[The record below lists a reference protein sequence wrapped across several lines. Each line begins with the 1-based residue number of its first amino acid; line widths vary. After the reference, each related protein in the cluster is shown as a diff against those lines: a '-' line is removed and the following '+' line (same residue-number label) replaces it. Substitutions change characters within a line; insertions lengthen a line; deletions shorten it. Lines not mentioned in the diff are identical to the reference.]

1 MKFCENC
8 NNALFLKIISPD
20 EQDEDSNQ
28 PDKLYYTCKKC
39 NYKKE
44 HTSTEDSCFFQID
57 YNIDNISSLFTGIEL
72 KNLININNCLGH
84 FDN

>member
-8 NNALFLKIISPD
+8 NNTLFLKIISSD
-20 EQDEDSNQ
+20 EQDEDSKQ

-44 HTSTEDSCFFQID
+44 H
-57 YNIDNISSLFTGIEL
+57 SLSAHQQL
-72 KNLININNCLGH
+72 HRRLNK
-84 FDN
+84 